1 MIYTNL
7 TKAAMNIACA
17 AHQGQLDKGGY
28 PYIHHPLHLAE
39 QMPDE
44 YTTCAALL
52 HDVVEDTAVTLEFL
66 SDIFPKEVIEAVAL
80 LTHDDGTD
88 YFAYVSAIG
97 RNPIARAVKIADLTH
112 NSDPTRIEITE
123 QNQSFVRQHQEKY
136 RKALEMLK

>member
-1 MIYTNL
+1 
-7 TKAAMNIACA
+7 
-17 AHQGQLDKGGY
+17 
-28 PYIHHPLHLAE
+28 
-39 QMPDE
+39 MPDE